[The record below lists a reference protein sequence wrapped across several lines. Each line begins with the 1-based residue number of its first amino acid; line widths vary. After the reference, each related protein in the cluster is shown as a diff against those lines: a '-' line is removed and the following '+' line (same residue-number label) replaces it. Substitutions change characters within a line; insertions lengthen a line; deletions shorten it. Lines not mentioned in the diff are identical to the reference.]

1 MTKELDQQLETL
13 GGLEDALLAKEAS
26 EAEQLAQLQMQ
37 LTAKNDAAKNG
48 DPINLDAEQTL
59 VQTLIDK
66 MNARLGAPASVP
78 AVAPTTPAS

>member
-13 GGLEDALLAKEAS
+13 GGLEDALLVKEAS
-26 EAEQLAQLQMQ
+26 EAEQLAQLQTQ

-59 VQTLIDK
+59 VQSLVDK
-66 MNARLGAPASVP
+66 LNARLGAPASVP
-78 AVAPTTPAS
+78 AVAPTTSAP